1 MITKSPTFCPAPWTG
16 LNIDQTGRVSPCM
29 HAVDAIGNI
38 KVNTIQQIIQG
49 PALTS
54 IKQHMLEGQWHATCR
69 LCQELEAT
77 TGASARTVRKA
88 NEETLAAINQDISWF
103 SPEHLVINWSNLCNL
118 TCTYCNAETS
128 TAWQAF
134 KGIPINHVKNDHADL
149 VELARQHGHRVQG
162 LTLGGG
168 EPLLQ
173 KGLVD
178 FLRCLNPN
186 RVRVLVT
193 TNLSI
198 DLNTN
203 AVYQELKQ
211 WPTVDWQIS
220 FDNANQQQFE
230 YVRAGA
236 SWSTFVNN
244 IKIMKQ
250 DQQHVIAHP
259 AYSLYCAYDL
269 INYYEFCVAN
279 DLNLFWCDLTH
290 PWDLDVRRLSP
301 ELRRQAQVEID
312 RVIERFGHQTG
323 MAIDTLKRYR
333 IQLEDNSNLVNIE
346 TYRADPLQ
354 FAQRIEKE
362 LELSTT
368 FEQLWPAVTQQ
379 LKEHWYV

>member
-1 MITKSPTFCPAPWTG
+1 MITQSPTFCPAPWTG

-38 KVNTIQQIIQG
+38 KVNTIQEIIHG

-54 IKQHMLEGQWHATCR
+54 IKQHMLEGQWHDTCR
-69 LCQELEAT
+69 LCRELEAT

-88 NEETLAAINQDISWF
+88 SEETLTAINEDISWF

-118 TCTYCNAETS
+118 SCTYCNAETS
-128 TAWQAF
+128 TAWQAI
-134 KGIPINHVKNDHADL
+134 KGIPINHVKNEHADL
-149 VELARQHGHRVQG
+149 VALARQHGHRVQG

-186 RVRVLVT
+186 QVRVLVT

-198 DLNTN
+198 DLTTN
-203 AVYQELKQ
+203 PVYQELKT

-220 FDNANQQQFE
+220 FDNANAEQFE

-236 SWSTFVNN
+236 RWSTFVNN

-250 DQQHVIAHP
+250 DQQQVIAHP

-269 INYYEFCVAN
+269 VNYYEFCVAN

-301 ELRRQAQVEID
+301 ELRQQAQVEID
-312 RVIERFGHQTG
+312 LVIERFGHHSG

-354 FAQRIEKE
+354 YAQRIEQE
-362 LELSTT
+362 LELTTT
-368 FEQLWPAVTQQ
+368 FEQLWPAVTQR
-379 LKEHWYV
+379 LREHWYV

>member
-1 MITKSPTFCPAPWTG
+1 
-16 LNIDQTGRVSPCM
+16 M

-38 KVNTIQQIIQG
+38 KVNTIQEIIHG

-54 IKQHMLEGQWHATCR
+54 IKQHMLEGQWHDTCR
-69 LCQELEAT
+69 LCRELEAT

-88 NEETLAAINQDISWF
+88 SEETLTAINEDISWF

-118 TCTYCNAETS
+118 SCTYCNAETS
-128 TAWQAF
+128 TAWQAI
-134 KGIPINHVKNDHADL
+134 KGIPINHVKNEHADL
-149 VELARQHGHRVQG
+149 VALARQHGHRVQG

-186 RVRVLVT
+186 QVRVLVT

-198 DLNTN
+198 DLTTN
-203 AVYQELKQ
+203 PVYQELKT

-220 FDNANQQQFE
+220 FDNANAEQFE

-236 SWSTFVNN
+236 RWSTFVNN

-250 DQQHVIAHP
+250 DQQQVIAHP

-269 INYYEFCVAN
+269 VNYYEFCVAN

-301 ELRRQAQVEID
+301 ELRQQAQVEID
-312 RVIERFGHQTG
+312 LVIERFGHHSG

-354 FAQRIEKE
+354 YAQRIEQE
-362 LELSTT
+362 LELTTT
-368 FEQLWPAVTQQ
+368 FEQLWPAVTQR
-379 LKEHWYV
+379 LREHWYV